1 MRNTFVTAAFAL
13 LTSIVLPAEGWA
25 QTNTAAAP
33 SAAQRMSVPD
43 EHERKLAARVG
54 TWSVVS
60 TLRLTPD
67 AQPILQK
74 GLIAQRR
81 MIGLYME
88 EEMKPAPGSQTQDF
102 HRLAYLT
109 YSRVEGRWQYVS
121 MDTRFPVGI
130 AECHEH

>member
-1 MRNTFVTAAFAL
+1 
-13 LTSIVLPAEGWA
+13 
-25 QTNTAAAP
+25 
-33 SAAQRMSVPD
+33 MSVPD

-130 AECHEH
+130 MPNAMSTDVIRFRGLILNSTYAPDERGARGV